1 MYIHIYAYLYIYYI
15 YTLSISIYQ
24 SIYLSIYVYIYIYNK
39 VIYIYY
45 INLCTNRIA
54 CVCYFMLTDYN
65 EIYRERYIDI
75 DIDIINRYIDV

>member
-1 MYIHIYAYLYIYYI
+1 MYIYIIYIHYLYLSIN
-15 YTLSISIYQ
+15 LSIS
-24 SIYLSIYVYIYIYNK
+24 LSMYIYIYIYNK

>member
-1 MYIHIYAYLYIYYI
+1 MYIYIIYIHYLYLSIN
-15 YTLSISIYQ
+15 LSIS
-24 SIYLSIYVYIYIYNK
+24 LSMYIYIYNK

-75 DIDIINRYIDV
+75 DIDIINRYIDI

>member
-1 MYIHIYAYLYIYYI
+1 MYIYIIYIHYLYLSIN
-15 YTLSISIYQ
+15 LSIS
-24 SIYLSIYVYIYIYNK
+24 LSMYIYIYNK

-75 DIDIINRYIDV
+75 DIINRYIDV

>member
-1 MYIHIYAYLYIYYI
+1 MHIYILYIYII
-15 YTLSISIYQ
+15 Y
-24 SIYLSIYVYIYIYNK
+24 IYLSIYLSLYLCIYIYNK

-75 DIDIINRYIDV
+75 DIDIINRYIDI

>member
-1 MYIHIYAYLYIYYI
+1 MYIYIIYIHYLYLSIN
-15 YTLSISIYQ
+15 LSIS
-24 SIYLSIYVYIYIYNK
+24 LSMCIYIYNK